1 MTAAGSQGAG
11 WRRMAVDYAGLLAV
25 LAGLTAVFALTADN
39 FLTMQT
45 FRMMANQIPPAIILA
60 AGMTYVLV
68 IGGIDLSVGSLLA
81 LSGAALGVAM
91 VQWGW
96 PLFPAMLLCL
106 GVGAACGLA
115 NGLVSS
121 LWALPS
127 FIVTLGMLEAAR
139 GGAYLATNSQTMYI
153 GASIERVSETHFLG
167 FSAPFLVALGVV
179 AAGQIMLRH
188 TVFGRY
194 MMAIGANEE
203 VARLSGVNPRPIKV
217 AVFVLCG
224 LHAGLAAVIQCSR
237 LGSADPNAGSGV
249 ELQAIAAAVIG
260 GTSLMGGRGSVVRS
274 FFGVL
279 VISLLAVG
287 LAQIGAQE
295 PTKRLITGLVIVAAV
310 IFDLY
315 REKLGRRV
323 A

>member
-1 MTAAGSQGAG
+1 MTAAGFQGTG

-167 FSAPFLVALGVV
+167 FSVPFLVALGVV

-203 VARLSGVNPRPIKV
+203 VVRLSGVNPRPIKV

-224 LHAGLAAVIQCSR
+224 FHAGLAAVIQCSR
-237 LGSADPNAGSGV
+237 LGSADPNAGAGV
-249 ELQAIAAAVIG
+249 ELQAIAAVVIG

-279 VISLLAVG
+279 VISVLAVG

-315 REKLGRRV
+315 RERLGRR
-323 A
+323 AA

>member
-1 MTAAGSQGAG
+1 MTAPGFQGAG

-153 GASIERVSETHFLG
+153 GASIERVSETH
-167 FSAPFLVALGVV
+167 
-179 AAGQIMLRH
+179 
-188 TVFGRY
+188 
-194 MMAIGANEE
+194 
-203 VARLSGVNPRPIKV
+203 
-217 AVFVLCG
+217 
-224 LHAGLAAVIQCSR
+224 
-237 LGSADPNAGSGV
+237 
-249 ELQAIAAAVIG
+249 
-260 GTSLMGGRGSVVRS
+260 
-274 FFGVL
+274 
-279 VISLLAVG
+279 LL
-287 LAQIGAQE
+287 
-295 PTKRLITGLVIVAAV
+295 
-310 IFDLY
+310 
-315 REKLGRRV
+315 
-323 A
+323 

>member
-279 VISLLAVG
+279 VISVLAVG

>member
-203 VARLSGVNPRPIKV
+203 VVRLSGVNPRPIKV